1 MADIKTIGV
10 CGAGTMGSQLAAFFA
25 SAGFDVLLFDLNQE
39 LAEGGLAGALKAKP
53 AAFFDKKFAEN
64 VTPLNYE
71 EHLDRFAECD
81 WVIEAIAER
90 LDWKHDL
97 YGKLQTKLKPEA
109 ILSSN
114 TSGLPL
120 SSLVEPLDEG
130 LRQRFLITH
139 FFNPPRYMKLVEI
152 VPGEDTTQEVFG
164 YMKSFLGETLGKGV
178 VEAKDTPNFIANRIG
193 TFGMMQVLKT
203 TREMHLTVEQ
213 VDAITG
219 PVMGRPKSAT
229 FRTAD
234 LVGLDVLAA
243 VAKTAYDR
251 CPDDERRDI
260 YEIPP
265 QLATLLEKKWLGQ
278 KTKGGFYKKQDK
290 EIFALD
296 LETFEYAPKTKPRM
310 DGIGVA
316 RRYTNTG
323 KRLNA
328 LVYNPDAAGK
338 FAWEVT
344 IGTLAYAAN
353 RVGEIADDIV
363 QIDRAMRWGFGWEM
377 GPFEIWDAIGI
388 EKSLRRMRHENKPVP
403 ALVEE
408 LLANGQDSF
417 YGRNNEGAPLFFDRA
432 LAAPETIAEEPGT
445 IVLADQKAAGKEIL
459 RNWSAS
465 LVDLDDGV
473 GCIEFHSAL
482 QPDFNP
488 IDGAI
493 IDILGQSLHY
503 AKEQGLKGLVISH
516 DGTHFCAGANLALI
530 LELAKRKQ
538 FDVID
543 QVSKTLQDITQFI
556 KYAPF
561 PVVAAPFSMTLGG
574 GFEMVAPCNQVVA
587 LAELYC
593 GAVEVGVGLIPG
605 AGGNLRVLSHFM
617 EKMPPKKLGPM
628 MAVQKAFETIG
639 FAKIS
644 TSAHHAKS
652 LGYLR
657 EDNMIVLSRQHQIA
671 LAKQVV
677 LDRAPGYT
685 PPEPEEFV
693 LPGKGGQ
700 LAIKT
705 AITGYRMSGKIS
717 KHDAHIAK
725 GLAHVL
731 TGGSRANGSVPVDE
745 QYLLDLEREV
755 FVSLAGE
762 PLSQDRM
769 AHMLKTGKPLRN

>member
-1 MADIKTIGV
+1 MTEIKTIGV
-10 CGAGTMGSQLAAFFA
+10 CGAGTMGSQLAALFA
-25 SAGFDVLLFDLNQE
+25 GAGFDVLLFDLNQE
-39 LAEGGLAGALKAKP
+39 LSKGGIEGALNARP
-53 AAFFDKKFAEN
+53 AAFYDKRFAKK

-71 EHLDRFAECD
+71 EHVDRFGECD
-81 WVIEAIAER
+81 WVVEAIAER
-90 LDWKHDL
+90 LDWKHEL
-97 YGKLQTKLKPEA
+97 YKKIQTRLKPEA

-114 TSGLPL
+114 TSGIPL
-120 SSLVEPLDEG
+120 SSLVEPLDEDV
-130 LRQRFLITH
+130 RQRFLITH

-152 VPGEDTTQEVFG
+152 VPGDDTRPEVLAV
-164 YMKSFLGETLGKGV
+164 MQRFLGETLGKGV

-243 VAKTAYDR
+243 VANTAYDR
-251 CPDDERRDI
+251 CPDDEMREM
-260 YEIPP
+260 YNLPP
-265 QLATLLEKKWLGQ
+265 ILETLLENKWLGQ
-278 KTKGGFYKKQDK
+278 KTKGGFYKKVDK

-296 LETFEYAPKTKPRM
+296 FDSLEYDPKDKPRM

-316 RRYTNTG
+316 RRYTDLG
-323 KRLNA
+323 RRLHA
-328 LVYNPDAAGK
+328 LVYNPDQAGK

-363 QIDRAMRWGFGWEM
+363 QIDQAMRWGFAWEM
-377 GPFEIWDAIGI
+377 GPFEVWDAIGL
-388 EKSLRRMRHENKPVP
+388 EKSVRRMRQESKPVP
-403 ALVEE
+403 ALVEKM
-408 LLANGQDSF
+408 LASGQTSF
-417 YGRNNEGAPLFFDRA
+417 YGRDAEGAPLFFDARVG
-432 LAAPETIAEEPGT
+432 TSEPVSRDMGT
-445 IVLADQKAAGKEIL
+445 IVLADRRAMGKEIL

-465 LVDLDDGV
+465 LIDLDDGV
-473 GCIEFHSAL
+473 ACIEFHSAL
-482 QPDFNP
+482 QQDLNP

-493 IDILGQSLHY
+493 MDILGQSLHY
-503 AKEQGLKGLVISH
+503 AQENKLTGLVMSH

-530 LELAKRKQ
+530 LELAKRKK

-543 QVSKTLQDITQFI
+543 QVSKTLQDLTQFI

-574 GFEMVAPCNQVVA
+574 GFELVAPCRQIVA

-605 AGGNLRVLSHFM
+605 AGGNLRVLEHFLEM
-617 EKMPPKKLGPM
+617 MPPKKLGPM
-628 MAVQKAFETIG
+628 MAVQKAFETIA
-639 FAKIS
+639 FAKVS
-644 TSAHHAKS
+644 TSAHQAKK

-657 EDNMIVLSRQHQIA
+657 EDNPIVLSRQHQIA
-671 LAKQVV
+671 MAKQAV
-677 LDRAPGYT
+677 LDLAEGYVPPV
-685 PPEPEEFV
+685 PPELV

-705 AITGYRMSGKIS
+705 AITGFRMSGKIS

-731 TGGSRANGSVPVDE
+731 TGGSRANGIEPVDE

-762 PLSQDRM
+762 RLSQDRM

>member
-1 MADIKTIGV
+1 MTDIKTIGV
-10 CGAGTMGSQLAAFFA
+10 CGAGTMGSQLAALFA
-25 SAGFDVLLFDLNQE
+25 SAGFEVLLFDLNQE
-39 LAEGGLAGALKAKP
+39 LSEGGLAAALEAKP
-53 AAFFDKKFAEN
+53 AAFFDKRFSEK

-71 EHLDRFAECD
+71 ENLDRIGECD

-97 YGKLQTKLKPEA
+97 YGKIEPHLKDA
-109 ILSSN
+109 AVLSSN

-120 SSLVEPLDEG
+120 ASLIESLDEK

-139 FFNPPRYMKLVEI
+139 FFNPPRYMRLVEI
-152 VPGEDTTQEVFG
+152 VPGESTLPEVMTQMTAFI
-164 YMKSFLGETLGKGV
+164 SETLGKGV

-193 TFGMMQVLKT
+193 SFGMMLALKAT
-203 TREMHLTVEQ
+203 QERRLTVEQ

-219 PVMGRPKSAT
+219 PIMGRPKSAT

-243 VAKTAYDR
+243 VTQTAYER
-251 CPDDERRDI
+251 CPEDERRDM
-260 YEIPP
+260 YELPE
-265 QLATLLEKKWLGQ
+265 LLETMLERKWLGQ

-290 EIFALD
+290 EILALD
-296 LETFEYAPKTKPRM
+296 LETLEYKPKDKPRM

-316 RRYTNTG
+316 RRYTDTG
-323 KRLNA
+323 KRLHA

-344 IGTLAYAAN
+344 IGSLAYAAN

-363 QIDRAMRWGFGWEM
+363 QIDRAMRWGFGWEL
-377 GPFEIWDAIGI
+377 GPFEVWDAIGV
-388 EKSLRRMRHENKPVP
+388 EKSVLRMRHEHEPVP
-403 ALVEE
+403 ELVEKM
-408 LLANGQDSF
+408 LASGQTSF
-417 YGRNNEGAPLFFDRA
+417 YGRDEQGTTLFFD
-432 LAAPETIAEEPGT
+432 AAAGAAKPVAEETGT

-473 GCIEFHSAL
+473 GCVEFHSAL
-482 QPDFNP
+482 QPDLNP

-493 IDILGQSLHY
+493 MDVLGQSLHY
-503 AKEQGLKGLVISH
+503 AKEQKLKGLVISH

-530 LELAKRKQ
+530 LELAKRKK
-538 FDVID
+538 FAVIEH
-543 QVSKTLQDITQFI
+543 VSKTLQDITQFI

-574 GFEMVAPCNQVVA
+574 GFEMVAPCRQIVA

-605 AGGNLRVLSHFM
+605 AGGNLRVLEHFL

-639 FAKIS
+639 FAKVS
-644 TSAHHAKS
+644 TSAHHAKK

-657 EDNMIVLSRQHQIA
+657 EDNPIVLSRQHQIA
-671 LAKQVV
+671 MAKKMV
-677 LDRAPGYT
+677 LDLAPGYA
-685 PPEPEEFV
+685 PPEPPELV

-731 TGGSRANGSVPVDE
+731 TGGTRANGTEPVDE

-762 PLSQDRM
+762 RLSQDRM

>member
-1 MADIKTIGV
+1 MTEIKTIGV

-25 SAGFDVLLFDLNQE
+25 SAGFDVLLFDLKQE
-39 LAEGGLAGALKAKP
+39 LSEGGLEGALKAKP
-53 AAFFDKKFAEN
+53 AAFFDKKFAKR

-71 EHLDRFAECD
+71 EHLDRFADCD

-97 YGKLQTKLKPEA
+97 YGKIQPLLKPEA

-120 SSLVEPLDEG
+120 SSLVEPLDLE

-139 FFNPPRYMKLVEI
+139 FFNPPRYMKLVE
-152 VPGEDTTQEVFG
+152 VVLGEDTTPEVFAK
-164 YMKSFLGETLGKGV
+164 MKSFLSETLGKGV

-203 TREMHLTVEQ
+203 TQEMRLSVEQ
-213 VDAITG
+213 VDAISG

-243 VAKTAYDR
+243 VATTAYER
-251 CPDDERRDI
+251 CLEDERRDM

-265 QLATLLEKKWLGQ
+265 VLATLLEKKWLGQ
-278 KTKGGFYKKQDK
+278 KTKGGFYKKEDK

-296 LETFEYAPKTKPRM
+296 LQTLEYAPKTKPRM

-316 RRYTNTG
+316 RRYTDLG
-323 KRLNA
+323 KRLSA
-328 LVYNPDAAGK
+328 LVYNPDTAGK

-363 QIDRAMRWGFGWEM
+363 QIDQAMRWGFAWDM
-377 GPFEIWDAIGI
+377 GPFEIWDAIGL
-388 EKSLRRMRHENKPVP
+388 EKSVRRMKAEGKPIP
-403 ALVEE
+403 AMVEE
-408 LLANGQDSF
+408 LLATGQTSF
-417 YGRNNEGAPLFFDRA
+417 YGRDTAGSPLYFDRN
-432 LAAPETIAEEPGT
+432 LGSPESIREEPGT
-445 IVLADQKAAGKEIL
+445 IVLANQKAEGKEIL

-473 GCIEFHSAL
+473 ACIEFHSAL

-530 LELAKRKQ
+530 LELAKRKK
-538 FDVID
+538 FDLID
-543 QVSKTLQDITQFI
+543 QVSKTSAGHHPVHQVRTVPGCRSPLQHD
-556 KYAPF
+556 
-561 PVVAAPFSMTLGG
+561 SGRW
-574 GFEMVAPCNQVVA
+574 
-587 LAELYC
+587 
-593 GAVEVGVGLIPG
+593 
-605 AGGNLRVLSHFM
+605 LRD
-617 EKMPPKKLGPM
+617 GR
-628 MAVQKAFETIG
+628 AVQSDRRPGRALLWCGGSGCRPDTG
-639 FAKIS
+639 R
-644 TSAHHAKS
+644 
-652 LGYLR
+652 G
-657 EDNMIVLSRQHQIA
+657 RQPA
-671 LAKQVV
+671 GV
-677 LDRAPGYT
+677 
-685 PPEPEEFV
+685 EPFHRKDASQEARTDD
-693 LPGKGGQ
+693 GG
-700 LAIKT
+700 
-705 AITGYRMSGKIS
+705 
-717 KHDAHIAK
+717 AK
-725 GLAHVL
+725 GLRDHRFRQDLEVRTRCQEARLPARGQPHRAVPATSGRDGQEGGPGYGARLCATGTTGVRTTRQGWATRHQDRHHRLSHVGQDL
-731 TGGSRANGSVPVDE
+731 QARCPHRQGSRAC
-745 QYLLDLEREV
+745 
-755 FVSLAGE
+755 
-762 PLSQDRM
+762 
-769 AHMLKTGKPLRN
+769 AHWRQSRQRQHARR

>member
-1 MADIKTIGV
+1 
-10 CGAGTMGSQLAAFFA
+10 
-25 SAGFDVLLFDLNQE
+25 
-39 LAEGGLAGALKAKP
+39 
-53 AAFFDKKFAEN
+53 
-64 VTPLNYE
+64 
-71 EHLDRFAECD
+71 
-81 WVIEAIAER
+81 
-90 LDWKHDL
+90 
-97 YGKLQTKLKPEA
+97 
-109 ILSSN
+109 
-114 TSGLPL
+114 
-120 SSLVEPLDEG
+120 
-130 LRQRFLITH
+130 
-139 FFNPPRYMKLVEI
+139 
-152 VPGEDTTQEVFG
+152 
-164 YMKSFLGETLGKGV
+164 
-178 VEAKDTPNFIANRIG
+178 
-193 TFGMMQVLKT
+193 
-203 TREMHLTVEQ
+203 
-213 VDAITG
+213 
-219 PVMGRPKSAT
+219 
-229 FRTAD
+229 
-234 LVGLDVLAA
+234 VGLDVLAA
-243 VAKTAYDR
+243 VATTAYDR
-251 CPDDERRDI
+251 CLDDEKRDI

-265 QLATLLEKKWLGQ
+265 ILQTMLDNKWLGQ
-278 KTKGGFYKKQDK
+278 KTKGGFYKKEGK

-296 LETFEYAPKTKPRM
+296 LQTLEYAPKTKPRM

-316 RRYTNTG
+316 RRYTDLG
-323 KRLNA
+323 KRLSA

-363 QIDRAMRWGFGWEM
+363 QIDQAMSWGFAWDM
-377 GPFEIWDAIGI
+377 GPFEIWDAIGL
-388 EKSLRRMRHENKPVP
+388 EKSVRRMKAEGKPIP
-403 ALVEE
+403 AMVEE
-408 LLANGQDSF
+408 LLAAGQTSF
-417 YGRNNEGAPLFFDRA
+417 YGRDAAGVPLYFDRN
-432 LAAPETIAEEPGT
+432 LAAPAAVSEDSGT

-473 GCIEFHSAL
+473 ACVEFHSAL
-482 QPDFNP
+482 QADLNP

-503 AKEQGLKGLVISH
+503 AQEQKLKGLVISH

-538 FDVID
+538 FDIID
-543 QVSKTLQDITQFI
+543 QVSKTLQDITQGM

-561 PVVAAPFSMTLGG
+561 PVVAAPFSLTLGG

-628 MAVQKAFETIG
+628 MAVQKAFETVG

-644 TSAHHAKS
+644 TSAHHAKA

-657 EDNMIVLSRQHQIA
+657 EDNMIVLSRRHQIA
-671 LAKQVV
+671 MAKQAV
-677 LDRAPGYT
+677 LDMAPGYT

-731 TGGSRANGSVPVDE
+731 TGGSRANGSTPVDE

-762 PLSQDRM
+762 RLSQDRM

>member
-1 MADIKTIGV
+1 MTEIKTIGV
-10 CGAGTMGSQLAAFFA
+10 CGAGTMGSQLAALFA

-39 LAEGGLAGALKAKP
+39 LSQGGLDGALKAKP
-53 AAFFDKKFAEN
+53 AAFYDKKFAKK

-81 WVIEAIAER
+81 WIVEAIAEK
-90 LDWKHDL
+90 LEWKHDL
-97 YGKLQTKLKPEA
+97 YEKIQTKLKPDA

-120 SSLVEPLDEG
+120 TSLVEPLDKEV
-130 LRQRFLITH
+130 RQRFLITH
-139 FFNPPRYMKLVEI
+139 FFNPPRYMKLVEV
-152 VPGEDTTQEVFG
+152 VPGEDTSPGVFAQ
-164 YMKSFLGETLGKGV
+164 MKSFLSETLGKGV
-178 VEAKDTPNFIANRIG
+178 VEAKDTPNFIANRVG

-203 TREMHLTVEQ
+203 TREMRLTVEQ

-243 VAKTAYDR
+243 VAKTAFDR
-251 CPDDERRDI
+251 CPEDERRDM

-265 QLATLLEKKWLGQ
+265 VLANLLEKKWLGQ
-278 KTKGGFYKKQDK
+278 KTKGGFYKKVDK

-316 RRYTNTG
+316 RRYTNVG
-323 KRLNA
+323 KRLAA

-377 GPFEIWDAIGI
+377 GPFEVWDAIGV
-388 EKSLRRMRHENKPVP
+388 ERSVRRMKRENKPVP
-403 ALVEE
+403 AIVEQ
-408 LLANGQDSF
+408 LLASGRSSF
-417 YGRNNEGAPLFFDRA
+417 YDHDVEGAPLFFDA
-432 LAAPETIAEEPGT
+432 ETGTSTTVSQEPGT
-445 IVLADQKAAGKEIL
+445 IVLADQKAAGKEIF

-465 LVDLDDGV
+465 LVDLGDGV
-473 GCIEFHSAL
+473 ACVEFHSAL
-482 QPDFNP
+482 QQDLNP

-503 AKEQGLKGLVISH
+503 AQQQKLEGLVLSH

-538 FDVID
+538 FHVIE

-605 AGGNLRVLSHFM
+605 AGGNLRVLSHFI

-628 MAVQKAFETIG
+628 MAVQKAFETIA
-639 FAKIS
+639 FAKVS

-671 LAKQVV
+671 MAKQVV
-677 LDRAPGYT
+677 LDLAPGYT
-685 PPEPEEFV
+685 PPEPQEFI

-705 AITGYRMSGKIS
+705 AVTGFRMSGKIS

-731 TGGSRANGSVPVDE
+731 TGGSRANGTTPVDE

-762 PLSQDRM
+762 RLSQDRM

>member
-1 MADIKTIGV
+1 MTEIKTIGV
-10 CGAGTMGSQLAAFFA
+10 CGAGTMGSQLAALFA
-25 SAGFDVLLFDLNQE
+25 GAGFDVLLFDLNQE
-39 LAEGGLAGALKAKP
+39 LSEGGLEGALAAKP
-53 AAFFDKKFAEN
+53 AAFYDKGFAKK
-64 VTPLNYE
+64 VTPLNYD

-81 WVIEAIAER
+81 WIVEAIAER
-90 LDWKHDL
+90 LDWKHGL
-97 YGKLQTKLKPEA
+97 YSRIQTQLKPEA

-120 SSLVEPLDEG
+120 ASLIEPLDEDV
-130 LRQRFLITH
+130 RQRFLITH

-152 VPGEDTTQEVFG
+152 VPGPDTRPEVLAL
-164 YMKSFLGETLGKGV
+164 MQNLLGETLGKGV

-203 TREMHLTVEQ
+203 AQEMRLTVEQ

-243 VAKTAYDR
+243 VAKTAYER
-251 CPDDERRDI
+251 CPDDEQRDI
-260 YEIPP
+260 YQIPA
-265 QLATLLEKKWLGQ
+265 LLETLLNNKWLGQ
-278 KTKGGFYKKQDK
+278 KTKGGFYRKVDK

-296 LETFEYAPKTKPRM
+296 FDTLEYDPKDKPRM

-316 RRYTNTG
+316 RRYTDLG
-323 KRLNA
+323 SRLHA
-328 LVYNPDAAGK
+328 LVYNPDTAGK
-338 FAWEVT
+338 FAWEVM
-344 IGTLAYAAN
+344 IRTLAYAAN
-353 RVGEIADDIV
+353 RVGEISDDIV
-363 QIDRAMRWGFGWEM
+363 QIDQAMRWGFAWEM
-377 GPFEIWDAIGI
+377 GPFEVWDAIGV
-388 EKSLRRMRHENKPVP
+388 EKSVRRMRHENKPVP
-403 ALVEE
+403 ALVEAM
-408 LLANGQDSF
+408 LTSGQTSF
-417 YGRNNEGAPLFFDRA
+417 YERDAEGSELFFDA
-432 LAAPETIAEEPGT
+432 KAGSPEPVVRETGT
-445 IVLADQKAAGKEIL
+445 IVLVDNKAAGKEII

-465 LVDLDDGV
+465 LVDIDDGV
-473 GCIEFHSAL
+473 ACVEFHSAL
-482 QPDFNP
+482 QPDLNP

-493 IDILGQSLHY
+493 MDVLGQSLHY
-503 AKEQGLKGLVISH
+503 ARENKLKGLVISH

-538 FDVID
+538 FDIIE

-574 GFEMVAPCNQVVA
+574 GFEMVAPCRQIVA

-605 AGGNLRVLSHFM
+605 AGGNLRVLEHFLEM
-617 EKMPPKKLGPM
+617 MPPKKLGPM
-628 MAVQKAFETIG
+628 MAVQKAFETIA
-639 FAKIS
+639 FAKVS
-644 TSAHHAKS
+644 TSAHHAKK

-657 EDNMIVLSRQHQIA
+657 QDNPIVLSRQHQIA
-671 LAKQVV
+671 MAKKTV
-677 LDRAPGYT
+677 LDLADDYA
-685 PPEPEEFV
+685 PPEPPELM

-705 AITGYRMSGKIS
+705 AITGFHMSGKIS

-731 TGGSRANGSVPVDE
+731 TGGSRANGVEPVDE

-762 PLSQDRM
+762 RLSQDRM